1 VLMRFRRLVILP
13 NMSRQLVQTLH
24 LAFFILG
31 LGSLSIYFS
40 WWLSESRLLNPW
52 IWLFFVFAIG
62 YTSIQL
68 LGNWILY
75 LAAAFHKE
83 ARHRPELPK
92 HTVDVF
98 LTVYREDFSII
109 ERALSAAVAMRIPH
123 RTWLLDDSNNPQ
135 LLRMAEELGA
145 GYLTRDDRKDAKA
158 GNINAA
164 LHHTEGDIV
173 VIFDIDHA
181 PRPDFLEQT
190 LGHFSDPKV
199 GFVQVM
205 LTFDN
210 HDDGWVASAASDMS
224 LDFYNPVSVGSD
236 ALGSTTLM
244 GSNALIRRQALE
256 SIGGYQPGLA
266 EDLATSLAL
275 HAEGW
280 TSAYVHQPLAPGYAP
295 PDLRA
300 WFTQQSKWARG
311 VFEIFIADFP
321 NRLSRLTWPQRMTY
335 AIRMTY
341 YWIGLVIAAHLLVS
355 IAVLFSGNPHA
366 LNHLN
371 SYLWHLLPLGLITIA
386 FKQLTLNQQLHP
398 SVEARQ
404 PLKPLSL
411 LYLTWPIYTIA
422 WLMAMFR
429 VPLRFRTTP
438 KQPRGRLNLKWIVPQ
453 TIVSILLLLG
463 LALSLP
469 ALIANSAWL
478 VLGLVVFQLAGQ
490 LPIYVIWYKGNGLIN
505 QGQSSQIS
513 INPAAN
519 KNGILND

>member
-1 VLMRFRRLVILP
+1 MSESKGKNAIKMSSFKRRKW
-13 NMSRQLVQTLH
+13 VQALH
-24 LAFFILG
+24 IALLLLG
-31 LGSLSIYFS
+31 LGSLVIYFN
-40 WWLSESRLLNPW
+40 WWLSESRLQSPW
-52 IWLFFVFAIG
+52 LWLFFALAVA

-83 ARHRPELPK
+83 SQHSPILPTD
-92 HTVDVF
+92 TVDVF
-98 LTVYREDFSII
+98 LTTYREDKALV
-109 ERALSAAVAMRIPH
+109 ERALSAAVAMGIRH
-123 RTWLLDDSNNPQ
+123 RTWLLDDGADPR
-135 LLRMAEELGA
+135 LRRLADELGA
-145 GYLTRDDRKDAKA
+145 GYLIRNDRKDAKA

-164 LHHTEGDIV
+164 LYQTDGDII

-181 PRPDFLEQT
+181 PRPDFLEHT
-190 LGHFSDPKV
+190 LGYFSDPEV

-210 HDDGWVASAASDMS
+210 QDDGWVASAASDMS

-236 ALGSTTLM
+236 ALGSTTMM
-244 GSNALIRRQALE
+244 GSNALIRRRALE

-280 TSAYVHQPLAPGYAP
+280 KSAYVHVPLAPGYAP

-311 VFEIFIADFP
+311 VFEIFVADFP
-321 NRLSRLTWPQRMTY
+321 HLLSRLNWPQRMTY

-341 YWIGLVIAAHLLVS
+341 YWIGLVVAVHLFVS
-355 IAVLFSGNPHA
+355 IAVLFSRNTVA

-371 SYLWHLLPLGLITIA
+371 SYLLHLLPLALVTVT
-386 FKQLTLNQQLHP
+386 FKQLTLNQQHHP
-398 SVEARQ
+398 SVEVGQ

-422 WLMAMFR
+422 WLMAVFR
-429 VPLRFRTTP
+429 VPLRFRATP
-438 KQPRGRLNLKWIVPQ
+438 KKPRGRLNLKWIAPH
-453 TIVSILLLLG
+453 TLISLLLVLG
-463 LALSLP
+463 LAFSLQ

-478 VLGLVVFQLAGQ
+478 VLGLILFQLAGQ
-490 LPIYVIWYKGNGLIN
+490 LPIYVFWYKGNGKTTQE
-505 QGQSSQIS
+505 QGSHIS
-513 INPAAN
+513 INPAPN
-519 KNGILND
+519 ENGIS